1 MTDDIVNLKDRV
13 SRAERERTKAAYQE
27 LQNIRNRGGRIINTG
42 TPWHP
47 EDAFLLMPPA
57 IKHDCYSTGLL
68 TEEKMAELRR
78 SMAPSL
84 FAANYEL
91 KHIAAENALFST
103 SPEWVQDESL
113 LWDGIAHVDAAYGG
127 EDYTAFTCAQ
137 RHGDEIVLYGRMWH
151 AHVETCMEAIIA
163 EAERLRCGPVY
174 VETNADKGY
183 LAKELRNRGVSV
195 RGYHE
200 TTNKYQKIST
210 YLRKWWSN
218 VFVLAGTDPGYV
230 AQILDYTEDAEHD
243 DAPDSAAC
251 ACRILDRR

>member
-195 RGYHE
+195 RSYHE
-200 TTNKYQKIST
+200 TTN
-210 YLRKWWSN
+210 
-218 VFVLAGTDPGYV
+218 
-230 AQILDYTEDAEHD
+230 
-243 DAPDSAAC
+243 
-251 ACRILDRR
+251 